1 MLTLIL
7 ERTGKS
13 TAKPRKI
20 QLEQG
25 TVLLSGFPKDIANA
39 IEAHIANFKHV
50 ESGNLGTT
58 VNLLML
64 EEAKELAPSK
74 ELQVFQDK
82 ALGLRELKDVSPR
95 QWEVVVV
102 GYNSVTK
109 EAQVEEV
116 KSAGDFKAHAESVF
130 MQELVKRRVI

>member
-1 MLTLIL
+1 MWSKIL
-7 ERTGKS
+7 ERLGIS
-13 TAKPRKI
+13 MAKPRKV

-39 IEAHIANFKHV
+39 IEAHIANFTYAVKD
-50 ESGNLGTT
+50 STGMTAT
-58 VNLLML
+58 LLVPP
-64 EEAKELAPSK
+64 EDKEVSNSK
-74 ELQVFQDK
+74 ELRVFQDK
-82 ALGLRELKDVSPR
+82 ALGLREIKDVSPR

-102 GYNSVTK
+102 GYNSTTK
-109 EAQVEEV
+109 EAAVEEV